1 MFKDRLD
8 AARQLAK
15 ALEKYRNQNPLVL
28 AIPRGAVPMG
38 AWIAQT
44 LNGQLDVVLVR
55 KLRAPFQPEVA
66 IGSVDES
73 GLAYLS
79 PYAATLGLDAAYVRD
94 EIKLQLRTLKAR
106 RKEYKLI
113 RAPIAVKGRVVI
125 LVDDGLAT
133 GATMMSA
140 LKATRQQEPA
150 RLICAIPVASPEA
163 LQKVKP
169 LADETVCLSAPE
181 DFVAVAQFYEQFP
194 QVEDA
199 QVVAFLQAY
208 ANPKPETT
216 H

>member
-1 MFKDRLD
+1 MASLMWCWC
-8 AARQLAK
+8 ASCA
-15 ALEKYRNQNPLVL
+15 PL
-28 AIPRGAVPMG
+28 
-38 AWIAQT
+38 
-44 LNGQLDVVLVR
+44 
-55 KLRAPFQPEVA
+55 FQPEVA

-73 GLAYLS
+73 GLSYLS
-79 PYAATLGLDAAYVRD
+79 PYAATLGLDPGYVRD

-125 LVDDGLAT
+125 VVDDGLAT

-140 LKATRQQEPA
+140 LKATRQQQPA

-169 LADETVCLSAPE
+169 LSDETVCLAAPE
-181 DFVAVAQFYEQFP
+181 DFVAVAQFYSQFP

-199 QVVAFLQAY
+199 QVIAFLQAY
-208 ANPKPETT
+208 ANPKTAIT